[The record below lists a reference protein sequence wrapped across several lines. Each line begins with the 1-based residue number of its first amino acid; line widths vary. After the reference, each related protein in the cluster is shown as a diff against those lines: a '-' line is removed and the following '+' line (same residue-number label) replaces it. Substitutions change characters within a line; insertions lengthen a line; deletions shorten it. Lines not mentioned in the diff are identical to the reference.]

1 MIEFFQITGSSSFA
15 VRCALE
21 EIAVEYRPIDVVR
34 SMPLPVGPA
43 EVCAERLAAL
53 AEAGA
58 QRVYVW
64 PLADELRQLELFR
77 EHVTPLIP

>member
-1 MIEFFQITGSSSFA
+1 MWLYVTESRTVA
-15 VRCALE
+15 ERVLTE
-21 EIAVEYRPIDVVR
+21 VLTPLLKRPIDVVR
-34 SMPLPVGPA
+34 NMPLPVGPA
-43 EVCAERLAAL
+43 EVCAERLAGY